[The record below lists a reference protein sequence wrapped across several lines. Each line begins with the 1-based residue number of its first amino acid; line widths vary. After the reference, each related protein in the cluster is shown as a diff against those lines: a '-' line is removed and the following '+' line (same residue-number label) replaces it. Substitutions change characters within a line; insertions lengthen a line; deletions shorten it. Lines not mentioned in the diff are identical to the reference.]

1 MLLRPFIASTSCIL
15 TANVNNIR
23 AVKRFDMRVLA
34 IGDNCIDDY
43 TELGK
48 RFPGGNA
55 LNVAVYSSRYTGVQS
70 DYVGIIGTDDCG
82 DYMLEQ
88 IQKNGLSTEYI
99 IREPGLTAVTKI
111 LIRNGDRV
119 FADYIEGVQKD
130 AQLPY
135 DKIPNPDNYDLLHF
149 TVWGFGRENVKKLSE
164 TSKALLSCDFSNQL
178 EDQRTE
184 ILPYLDLAFFSGSHL
199 IKKGVDLDLVLRKL
213 KEKTMGTVVMTL
225 GEYGSMVCDGEMI
238 YRGKALP
245 VDVVDTLGAG
255 DSYIAA
261 FLCRKLQG
269 KSIQES
275 IEEGH
280 RAATETC
287 KRLGGWG
294 GEP

>member
-1 MLLRPFIASTSCIL
+1 L
-15 TANVNNIR
+15 TANVNNIW

-43 TELGK
+43 AELGR

-55 LNVAVYSSRYTGVQS
+55 LNVAVYSSKYLDVQS
-70 DYVGIIGTDDCG
+70 DYVGIIGTDDYG

-88 IQKNGLSTEYI
+88 IQKNGLSTEHI

-130 AQLPY
+130 AKLPY
-135 DKIPNPDNYDLLHF
+135 DKIPTPDNYDLLHF
-149 TVWGFGRENVKKLSE
+149 TVWGFGREHVQKLSE
-164 TSKALLSCDFSNQL
+164 TGKALLCCDFSNQL
-178 EDQRTE
+178 EDPRTE

-199 IKKGVDLDLVLRKL
+199 VKKGMDLEPVLRKL
-213 KEKTMGTVVMTL
+213 KERTKGTVVMTL
-225 GEYGSMVCDGEMI
+225 GEYGSMVYDGVQL
-238 YRGKALP
+238 YKGKALP

-261 FLCRKLQG
+261 YLCSKLQG

-275 IEEGH
+275 IDAGH

-287 KRLGGWG
+287 KRLGAWG